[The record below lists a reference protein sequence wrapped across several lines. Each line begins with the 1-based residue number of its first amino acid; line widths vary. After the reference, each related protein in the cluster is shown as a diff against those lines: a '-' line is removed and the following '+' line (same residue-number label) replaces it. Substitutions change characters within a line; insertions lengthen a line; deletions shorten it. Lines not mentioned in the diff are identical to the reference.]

1 MAISVG
7 DQVRVSPNKHIKGAL
22 GSEFNATVV
31 SLPTQQF
38 AYWIFETDTQILY
51 MTDVTVSKA
60 I

>member
-1 MAISVG
+1 MAINAG
-7 DQVRVSPNKHIKGAL
+7 DQVQVSPNNHIRGAL

-31 SLPTQQF
+31 SFPTQQF
-38 AYWIFETDTQILY
+38 PYWIFETDTQILY